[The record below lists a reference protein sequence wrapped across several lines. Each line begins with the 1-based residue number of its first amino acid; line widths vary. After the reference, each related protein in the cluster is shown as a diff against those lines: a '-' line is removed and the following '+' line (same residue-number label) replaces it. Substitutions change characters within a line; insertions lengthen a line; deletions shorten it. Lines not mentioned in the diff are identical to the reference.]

1 MDMRSATALPRV
13 LLWALCAALCTLL
26 PLAATA
32 AETGS
37 GTGGDREAAPRV
49 QIDTSLGSFEV
60 ELWPA
65 QAPRTVASFLRYVD
79 RSFYDGLVFHRV
91 IPDFMIQT
99 GGYDADFEFREPAGR
114 VPNESVGGPRNAR
127 GTLAMARQ
135 RHPDSAD
142 AQFFVNVAA
151 NTHLD
156 ADGSRPG
163 YTVFGR
169 VTRGMD
175 VVDRIAMVETGVR
188 NGMRDVPL
196 EHIVI
201 ESVRRVPAGEG

>member
-1 MDMRSATALPRV
+1 MFMRSV
-13 LLWALCAALCTLL
+13 LFGLVLFVLQ
-26 PLAATA
+26 PLAATPA
-32 AETGS
+32 AAS
-37 GTGGDREAAPRV
+37 AAPAENAASGPTR
-49 QIDTSLGSFEV
+49 IRIETSLGNIEA

-65 QAPRTVASFLRYVD
+65 QAPQTVASFLGYAD
-79 RSFYDGLVFHRV
+79 RGFYDGLVFHRV
-91 IPDFMIQT
+91 IADFMIQT
-99 GGYDADFEFREPAGR
+99 GGYDQALELREPAGR

-151 NTHLD
+151 NGHLD
-156 ADGSRPG
+156 ADGTRPG

-175 VVDRIAMVETGVR
+175 VVDRISMVETGMR
-188 NGMRDVPL
+188 EGMRDVPL
-196 EHIVI
+196 EHVVV
-201 ESVRRVPAGEG
+201 ESVRRLPAGGG

>member
-1 MDMRSATALPRV
+1 MHTRSALPVLTGV
-13 LLWALCAALCTLL
+13 LLCVLSTLL
-26 PLAATA
+26 PFTAMAAEPNAAKAAATA
-32 AETGS
+32 ADT
-37 GTGGDREAAPRV
+37 APRV

-65 QAPRTVASFLRYVD
+65 QAPQTVANFLEYVD
-79 RSFYDGLVFHRV
+79 RAFYDGLVFHRV
-91 IPDFMIQT
+91 IADFMIQG
-99 GGYDADFEFREPAGR
+99 GGYDAAFEFREPSGR
-114 VPNESVGGPRNAR
+114 VANESVGGPRNAR

-151 NTHLD
+151 NAHLD

-175 VVDRIAMVETGVR
+175 VVDRISLVETGTR

-196 EHIVI
+196 EHVII
-201 ESVRRVPAGEG
+201 ESVRRLPADAG